1 MSGPPPGRAT
11 DYPQRSRPL
20 RRFGPCALVLVLAA
34 AAVVL
39 WLRGGGML
47 SRDDPAATAEA
58 TIATSGDGACCNV
71 YMGPHALS
79 DIPPPEIPTGSGL
92 PCVVVLGSGGCCD
105 DCLKMRT
112 MLEEMRPRLEGL
124 ADVVVVDTDLYP
136 QEAQRWRLRLTPT
149 EIVVDAEGAEVVRL
163 EGAMPQEQVIG
174 ALRDAGI
181 AVE

>member
-1 MSGPPPGRAT
+1 MSDTAPRRAT
-11 DYPQRSRPL
+11 EPAQRNRAL
-20 RRFGPCALVLVLAA
+20 RRYGLPVLALLLLT
-34 AAVVL
+34 AAVVA
-39 WLRGGGML
+39 WVRVGGL
-47 SRDDPAATAEA
+47 LDRPEAAEVSAALVEGA
-58 TIATSGDGACCNV
+58 GDGACCNV
-71 YMGPHALS
+71 YMGPDALS

-92 PCVVVLGSGGCCD
+92 PCVVVLGSGECCD

-149 EIVVDAEGAEVVRL
+149 EIVVDAEGTEIARL

-181 AVE
+181 ALE